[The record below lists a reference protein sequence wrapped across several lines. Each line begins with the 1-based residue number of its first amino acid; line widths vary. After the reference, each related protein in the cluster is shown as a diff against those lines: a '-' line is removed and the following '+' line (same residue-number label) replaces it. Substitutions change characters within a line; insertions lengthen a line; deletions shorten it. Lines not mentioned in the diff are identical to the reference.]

1 MLYLWITWALLT
13 VFVLTLAVYRKVASR
28 GQDAFVHLSEAEVAA
43 IPRQATIAQR
53 LDRIDS
59 WGKTL
64 TVVDVVFLAMLL
76 GVVFYNAWQ
85 ASMETLK

>member
-1 MLYLWITWALLT
+1 MLYLWIAWAALT
-13 VFVLTLAVYRKVASR
+13 MLVLTLAIYRKVASR
-28 GQDAFVHLSEAEVAA
+28 SEDAFVHLAEAEVSA
-43 IPRQATIAQR
+43 IPRQATVAQR

-85 ASMETLK
+85 TSMETLK